1 MAIAI
6 RQLLWA
12 LAIAGLSLPVVYL
25 LAMIGL
31 SWIEHGYVRV
41 DPVVLRRIS
50 VGLAVLVFVGT
61 FLLERLR

>member
-12 LAIAGLSLPVVYL
+12 LLFAALSLP
-25 LAMIGL
+25 LAYGMTTLVLIWL
-31 SWIEHGYVRV
+31 EHGYVRV
-41 DPVVLRRIS
+41 DPVFLRRIS
-50 VGLAVLVFVGT
+50 VGLAVLVLVGT